1 MQSKRANEFKM
12 CYLNPKRVGVS
23 KNFRYTVYLIKGE
36 RKEGKIGSEIL
47 IFYSLNYIN
56 SLPDAAKKK

>member
-1 MQSKRANEFKM
+1 M
-12 CYLNPKRVGVS
+12 CYLNPKRVDVS

-56 SLPDAAKKK
+56 SLPDTAKKK